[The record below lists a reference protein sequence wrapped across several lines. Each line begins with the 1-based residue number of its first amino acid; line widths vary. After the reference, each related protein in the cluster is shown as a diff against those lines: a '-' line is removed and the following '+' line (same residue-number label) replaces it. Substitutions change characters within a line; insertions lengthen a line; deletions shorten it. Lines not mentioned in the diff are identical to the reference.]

1 MTSVSSEWSSRPA
14 VGPSDILPVGTVL
27 GAYELLDVLGSGGY
41 GVVYRARHRVLG
53 RGVAIKVLHA
63 ERCADPSAVR
73 RFIEEARAVNLLR
86 VPGTIEIFDCGCS
99 DGRYYLVME
108 LLRGRSLATLLG
120 ERGALT
126 LDEAQPL
133 LRDIAKIVDALHAE
147 GACHRDL
154 KPANVMVDGD
164 RVTLIDFGLVK
175 LVGDID
181 RTQTRDALGTP
192 LYMSP
197 EQCRG
202 ASATAAS
209 DRYAFG
215 VLAYQLLTGLPPFV
229 GDGVALAVA
238 HVRATPRRPSR
249 VKRGLAPS
257 VDVILSLL
265 AKEPARRPRTL
276 APVVYQL
283 RVRSHRRAIAVA
295 AITSVLAI
303 AAGVYVYT
311 RPAPARPIAAER
323 VHILRTQRAWM
334 WNMPSITP
342 DGRFVFY
349 TGPLGLN
356 KVHWQGGEGS
366 EGTEREYVSRFPD
379 GRSVE
384 SRADVQIVG
393 PKGTTSIGGGR
404 FAEACGDNRSVALF
418 GNDKIVVYD
427 TRTSTARDVANASGV
442 LGGRWSPS
450 CKQLVWGDSAGAKVT
465 DIATAETRALPI
477 ELAGPATM
485 HAPAA
490 FFDDNTIIYCGRGP
504 DGVTATLRAHY
515 LDNSA
520 PDISL
525 APLPVLAGCSIAAAH
540 DGRRL
545 VVTTTEIMDQLI
557 IVDTTKSPPTRSPLA
572 ASFRSPTRA
581 LAFSDAAHVL
591 TASYTFAA
599 DSPVQHFESV
609 GSDGT
614 LDVERPCRGMIAVTR
629 YDGAPAAVTRDPDGF
644 VLRDLQTCAERKRL
658 PLTSSAVWAAPSC
671 ARTRCFSATIDGD
684 DIDLYELT
692 APATK
697 ISRVTHSSTV
707 RDGTLT
713 VRVSPDANHAIV
725 FRESDPFYHLVNI
738 TDGATRQIVAGVSAA
753 NSVRQIEWADP
764 NSYYL
769 RREENSQSF
778 VERVDLDD
786 DHTIY
791 GHDLI
796 RLDAVSPDG
805 TKFISSTGEDV
816 RNNLFVEI
824 DR

>member
-1 MTSVSSEWSSRPA
+1 M
-14 VGPSDILPVGTVL
+14 GPSEILPPGSVL

-41 GVVYRARHRVLG
+41 GVVYRACHRVLG
-53 RGVAIKVLHA
+53 RAVAIKVLHA
-63 ERCADPSAVR
+63 ERSADPRAVR
-73 RFIEEARAVNLLR
+73 SFIEEARAVNLLR
-86 VPGTIEIFDCGCS
+86 VPGTVEIFDCGSS

-108 LLRGRSLATLLG
+108 LLQGRSLATLLG
-120 ERGALT
+120 ERGALP

-202 ASATAAS
+202 VPATAAS

-238 HVRATPRRPSR
+238 HIEATPRRPSR

-257 VDVILSLL
+257 ADVILSLL
-265 AKEPARRPRTL
+265 AKQPAKRPRALT
-276 APVVYQL
+276 PVVYQL
-283 RVRSHRRAIAVA
+283 RLRSHRRPIAIA
-295 AITSVLAI
+295 AITSMLAI
-303 AAGVYVYT
+303 AASVAYVFT
-311 RPAPARPIAAER
+311 RPSPARPIAAER
-323 VHILRTQRAWM
+323 VHISRTQRAWM
-334 WNMPSITP
+334 WNMPSIAP

-349 TGPLGLN
+349 TGPRGLN
-356 KVHWQGGEGS
+356 TVHWEGAENT

-384 SRADVQIVG
+384 SREDVQIVG
-393 PKGTTSIGGGR
+393 STGTTSIGSGK
-404 FAEACGDNRSVALF
+404 FAEACGDNHSVAVF

-427 TRTSTARDVANASGV
+427 TRTRTARDVANAPGV

-450 CKQLVWGDSAGAKVT
+450 CKQLVWGDSAGARLT
-465 DIATAETRALPI
+465 DIATAATLALPI
-477 ELAGPATM
+477 ELAGPATT

-515 LDNSA
+515 LDNRA

-525 APLPVLAGCSIAAAH
+525 APLPTLAGCSIAAAH
-540 DGRRL
+540 DGHRL
-545 VVTTTEIMDQLI
+545 VVTTTEVSDQLI
-557 IVDTTKSPPTRSPLA
+557 VVDTTKTPPTRSPLA
-572 ASFRSPTRA
+572 ERFQSPTRA
-581 LAFSDAAHVL
+581 LAFSDKDHVL
-591 TASYTFAA
+591 TASFTFAT
-599 DSPVQHFESV
+599 DSPVQRFESV
-609 GSDGT
+609 GFDRT
-614 LDVERPCRGMIAVTR
+614 RVVEQPCRGMLAITR
-629 YDGAPAAVTRDPDGF
+629 FDGSLAAVTRDPDGF
-644 VLRDLQTCAERKRL
+644 VLRDLRTCARRTRL
-658 PLTSSAVWAAPSC
+658 PLTSSAAWAIPSC
-671 ARTRCFSATIDGD
+671 AGTRCFSATIDGD
-684 DIDLYELT
+684 DIDLYELGSPT
-692 APATK
+692 TK
-697 ISRVTHSSTV
+697 LARVARASSAQDGNLIV
-707 RDGTLT
+707 RI
-713 VRVSPDANHAIV
+713 SPDATHAIM
-725 FRESDPFYHLVNI
+725 FRESALFYQLI
-738 TDGATRQIVAGVSAA
+738 TIADGTTRQIAAGVSAA
-753 NSVRQIEWADP
+753 SSIRQAEWADAS
-764 NSYYL
+764 SYYL
-769 RREENSQSF
+769 SHEEQSGNF
-778 VERVDLDD
+778 VERVDLDGH
-786 DHTIY
+786 HTIY
-791 GHDLI
+791 DRDLM

-805 TKFISSTGEDV
+805 TKFITSTGEDV
-816 RNNLFVEI
+816 RNILFVEI